1 MKIKN
6 IVNKVLDVIYPKNLT
21 CVFCG
26 DEIFDENRYCTCK
39 NCKESLPTI
48 FGKICEKCGE
58 PLENMASF
66 CENCKNGKHFYT
78 KSRSAFVYE
87 GCVSSGI
94 LNFKFHNGQY
104 YSKPFANYLADL
116 YKDQKYNCDLII
128 PVPIHVTRLK
138 ERGYNQSELL
148 AKDLGE
154 IINLPVDTKSL
165 TKVKK
170 TKNQAELD
178 FKQRHSNLEK
188 AFKVTNKKQIK
199 DKIIL
204 LIDDVYT
211 TGSTIDEC
219 AKELTKAGAKSVYAL
234 TIAHAVT
241 KLS

>member
-26 DEIFDENRYCTCK
+26 DEIFDENPYCTCK
-39 NCKESLPTI
+39 NCAKILPKIT
-48 FGKICEKCGE
+48 GKICEKCGE

-66 CENCKNGKHFYT
+66 CENCKGGKHYYT
-78 KSRSAFVYE
+78 KSRSVFVYQDY
-87 GCVSSGI
+87 VSGGI
-94 LNFKFHNGQY
+94 LNFKFHNGKY
-104 YSKPFANYLADL
+104 YSKPFAKYLADL
-116 YKDQKYNCDLII
+116 YKEHKYNCDLII

-154 IINLPVDTKSL
+154 IINLPVDSESL
-165 TKVKK
+165 VKIKK

-178 FKQRHSNLEK
+178 FKQRHTNLEK

-199 DKIIL
+199 DKNIL

-219 AKELTKAGAKSVYAL
+219 TKELTKAGAKSVYAL
-234 TIAHAVT
+234 TVAHAVT